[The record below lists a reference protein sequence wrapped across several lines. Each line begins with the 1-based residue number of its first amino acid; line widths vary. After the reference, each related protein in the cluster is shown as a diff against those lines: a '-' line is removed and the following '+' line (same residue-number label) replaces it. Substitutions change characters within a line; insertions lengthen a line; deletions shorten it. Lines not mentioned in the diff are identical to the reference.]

1 MVLKRRCGH
10 VHESR
15 SGHRSGGTGWGA
27 GGATASPLF
36 LLGRRLPKCSSMIY
50 AWALEHA
57 RLRECFTLRV
67 CLLRVNPYVRIHI
80 IRLRAVQAVHA
91 RDS

>member
-1 MVLKRRCGH
+1 MGMFMNHDLVT
-10 VHESR
+10 E
-15 SGHRSGGTGWGA
+15 GA
-27 GGATASPLF
+27 ALGRGQEGRPPPIL
-36 LLGRRLPKCSSMIY
+36 LLGRRPPKRSSMIY

-67 CLLRVNPYVRIHI
+67 CPLRVNPYVRIHI
-80 IRLRAVQAVHA
+80 IRVQAVQAVHA